1 MSRSTTRLTSARSRV
16 GLWWVLGVG
25 MMALAVVSGIGQL
38 RDDPTGADAP
48 RPYEPSSAPPSH
60 APTPAKVSADSAPAS
75 LPVGLDIPAIGVS
88 TDLIR
93 LGLNDDNTVQVPEDA
108 AKAGWYEHGPAPGQP
123 GSAVILGHVDS
134 AEGPAVF
141 FRLRFLTPG
150 DRLEARLADGTTAFF
165 RVTRVATYANE
176 DFPARRVYAG
186 GRERPALN
194 LVTCGGVYDRDRGGY
209 QSNVVVFSEF
219 LRTAPAI

>member
-1 MSRSTTRLTSARSRV
+1 MSPSVTRTTSGRSLV

-25 MMALAVVSGIGQL
+25 ICVLAVALIGFGPI
-38 RDDPTGADAP
+38 RESANPVAA
-48 RPYEPSSAPPSH
+48 APPSRAP
-60 APTPAKVSADSAPAS
+60 APTAASAESAPAS
-75 LPVGLDIPAIGVS
+75 LPTGLDIPAIGVS

-93 LGLNDDNTVQVPEDA
+93 LGLNDDNTVQVPRDA
-108 AKAGWYEHGPAPGQP
+108 AKAGWYEHGPAPGQL

-134 AEGPAVF
+134 TEGPAVF

-150 DRLEARLADGTTAFF
+150 DRLQARLADGTTAFF

-186 GRERPALN
+186 SPKRPALN

-219 LRTAPAI
+219 LRTTPAL